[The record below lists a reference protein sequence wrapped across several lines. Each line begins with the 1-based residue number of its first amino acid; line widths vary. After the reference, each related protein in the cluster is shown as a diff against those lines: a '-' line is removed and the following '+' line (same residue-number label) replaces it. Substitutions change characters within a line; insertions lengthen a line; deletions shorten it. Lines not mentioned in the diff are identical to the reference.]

1 MQQEVCVLLTSMAA
15 KLDGA
20 ENGHLVFLV
29 NNYDLVLTVFV
40 ERHLPRT
47 AIAGFE
53 DLLREQV
60 GLFVENQLMRH
71 YPDLVQYVKTTE
83 PLVADVDEAAGRGS
97 GQPAPPPRVDVAK
110 MEQVVR
116 NFKQNWKR
124 ETDRIHQYVMVS
136 FTNFSNGMEIL
147 KQVLTQL
154 LLYYTRLQKV
164 IRKAFPQ
171 QSPAFAHELVS
182 NTTILAEIKQYSR
195 SF

>member
-1 MQQEVCVLLTSMAA
+1 MAG
-15 KLDGA
+15 KLDGQ
-20 ENGHLVFLV
+20 EGGLVFLV
-29 NNYDLVLTVFV
+29 NNYDLVLTVFH
-40 ERHLPRT
+40 ERHLPRAAT
-47 AIAGFE
+47 GIFE
-53 DLLREQV
+53 DLLRDQV
-60 GLFVENQLMRH
+60 QRFVESQLQRH
-71 YPDLVQYVKTTE
+71 YPELVMFVKTTE
-83 PLVADVDEAAGRGS
+83 PAVANIDETNVRAQQ
-97 GQPAPPPRVDVAK
+97 GQSPPPGVDVQK

-116 NFKQNWKR
+116 NFAANWKR

-171 QSPAFAHELVS
+171 QPPAFAHELVTS
-182 NTTILAEIKQYSR
+182 TTILAEIKQYSR